1 MTLGEKICTLRT
13 GKGLS
18 QEDLAAK
25 LEVSRQSVS
34 KWETG
39 QSVPDLEKII
49 KLADLFGVSVD
60 ELVREGERPQPPQPE
75 AKVVYVKEKR
85 EWTAAQKLGI
95 CLLAAGGALTLL
107 GLAYGGVLS
116 LVGVDMCC
124 VEPVGTQPPYLRHPL
139 GTDRRSADVPCLL
152 PGTLVLCHPAGCIH
166 LGGPGSADP
175 GADGLYLAGLEKE
188 KTRKRAALSGSFSLS
203 PIFLPPSTRF
213 CPARRFTSL
222 YPCDRMISIFE
233 RGRDCGLPLF
243 SHDRPYAVH

>member
-1 MTLGEKICTLRT
+1 MTLAEKILHLRT
-13 GKGLS
+13 ELGLS
-18 QEDLAAK
+18 QLELAEK

-107 GLAYGGVLS
+107 GLAYGGALP
-116 LVGVDMCC
+116 LVG
-124 VEPVGTQPPYLRHPL
+124 GAL
-139 GTDRRSADVPCLL
+139 
-152 PGTLVLCHPAGCIH
+152 LVL
-166 LGGPGSADP
+166 
-175 GADGLYLAGLEKE
+175 
-188 KTRKRAALSGSFSLS
+188 
-203 PIFLPPSTRF
+203 
-213 CPARRFTSL
+213 
-222 YPCDRMISIFE
+222 
-233 RGRDCGLPLF
+233 GLPLLLARKHPWIILSWMVVGISLVVF
-243 SHDRPYAVH
+243 NPYGSIAPWGFVGGVWEIWVYLRFGELYISYLYGGLIGVARGLVALVALIFTVRAAWRRFKKRGSKTEDT

>member
-85 EWTAAQKLGI
+85 EWTAAQKVGI
-95 CLLAAGGALTLL
+95 CLLAVGGALTLL

-116 LVGVDMCC
+116 LAGI
-124 VEPVGTQPPYLRHPL
+124 
-139 GTDRRSADVPCLL
+139 A
-152 PGTLVLCHPAGCIH
+152 LVVL
-166 LGGPGSADP
+166 
-175 GADGLYLAGLEKE
+175 
-188 KTRKRAALSGSFSLS
+188 
-203 PIFLPPSTRF
+203 
-213 CPARRFTSL
+213 
-222 YPCDRMISIFE
+222 
-233 RGRDCGLPLF
+233 GLPLLLAKKHPWMALGWTCVALSLLVLNPHTSVTPWGLIGGVRMF
-243 SHDRPYAVH
+243 LSCYPEHWYYATQLVYPSRWSGVC

>member
-107 GLAYGGVLS
+107 GLAYGGALLWWEWRCWCWACPCCWQRNTRGSRWGGHVL
-116 LVGVDMCC
+116 
-124 VEPVGTQPPYLRHPL
+124 R
-139 GTDRRSADVPCLL
+139 
-152 PGTLVLCHPAGCIH
+152 
-166 LGGPGSADP
+166 
-175 GADGLYLAGLEKE
+175 
-188 KTRKRAALSGSFSLS
+188 
-203 PIFLPPSTRF
+203 
-213 CPARRFTSL
+213 
-222 YPCDRMISIFE
+222 
-233 RGRDCGLPLF
+233 
-243 SHDRPYAVH
+243 

>member
-18 QEDLAAK
+18 QEDLAQR

-49 KLADLFGVSVD
+49 RLADLFGVSVD

-75 AKVVYVKEKR
+75 TKVVYVKEKR

-95 CLLAAGGALTLL
+95 CLLAVGGAITLL

-116 LVGVDMCC
+116 LVGVALLVLGLPLLLAKKHPWIALGWTCIVLSLLVLNPHTSVTPWGLIGGVRMFLNCYP
-124 VEPVGTQPPYLRHPL
+124 EHWYYATQL
-139 GTDRRSADVPCLL
+139 GVSISVARGLL
-152 PGTLVLCHPAGCIH
+152 TLVLIA
-166 LGGPGSADP
+166 LTWRAWRKKRQK
-175 GADGLYLAGLEKE
+175 KE
-188 KTRKRAALSGSFSLS
+188 
-203 PIFLPPSTRF
+203 LP
-213 CPARRFTSL
+213 
-222 YPCDRMISIFE
+222 
-233 RGRDCGLPLF
+233 
-243 SHDRPYAVH
+243 

>member
-60 ELVREGERPQPPQPE
+60 ELAREGERPQPPKPE
-75 AKVVYVKEKR
+75 TKVVYVKEKR
-85 EWTAAQKLGI
+85 EWTAAQKVGI
-95 CLLAAGGALTLL
+95 CLLAVGGALTLL

-116 LVGVDMCC
+116 LAGIALVVLGLPLLLAKKHPWMALGWTCVALSLLVLNPHTSVTPWGLIGGVRMFLSCYP
-124 VEPVGTQPPYLRHPL
+124 EHWYYATQL
-139 GTDRRSADVPCLL
+139 GVSISVARGLL
-152 PGTLVLCHPAGCIH
+152 TLVLIVFTWRAWRKKKQ
-166 LGGPGSADP
+166 
-175 GADGLYLAGLEKE
+175 EKE
-188 KTRKRAALSGSFSLS
+188 
-203 PIFLPPSTRF
+203 LP
-213 CPARRFTSL
+213 
-222 YPCDRMISIFE
+222 
-233 RGRDCGLPLF
+233 
-243 SHDRPYAVH
+243 